1 MMKQTLREQIEQML
15 KDLINRQNQLDR
27 NVREYVEAGNLGD
40 AAISQIKR
48 DTLTMVVARLEEV
61 LR

>member
-1 MMKQTLREQIEQML
+1 MKQTLRQQIEEIL

-40 AAISQIKR
+40 ASINQIKR
-48 DTLTMVVARLEEV
+48 DTLTMVVARLEDV
-61 LR
+61 LK